1 VQVDAY
7 FTSLRTVL
15 RSSIFISSV
24 EIQEDARTSLEG
36 FFKANV
42 HWIDGSLLSFREYVN
57 TSGESVVRY
66 TYSFHY
72 QKGQRLIFRYDNTP
86 HYPNLPTFPH
96 HKHTSD
102 GQVVACTPPILEDV
116 IREIESHLQHLVL

>member
-1 VQVDAY
+1 MQVDAY

-24 EIQEDARTSLEG
+24 EIQEDTRTSFEG

-42 HWIDGSLLSFREYVN
+42 RWIDGSFLSLREYVN

-66 TYSFHY
+66 AYSFHY
-72 QKGQRLIFRYDNTP
+72 QKEQRLIFRYDNTP
-86 HYPNLPTFPH
+86 HYPGLPEFPH

-102 GQVVACTPPILEDV
+102 GQVVACTPPTLADV
-116 IREIESHLQHLVL
+116 IREIESHLQDLVL